1 VLINVLHAKPQTLM
15 QEEAQRATKEV
26 AYNMKQ
32 RVRQELAYPAV
43 VHFYTWLLHGAN
55 FLGFTIYGFA
65 SRRRKHLPEQ
75 SHEVVS

>member
-1 VLINVLHAKPQTLM
+1 M

-43 VHFYTWLLHGAN
+43 VHFYTWLLHGAIPA
-55 FLGFTIYGFA
+55 GGDSAGAHDTMPC
-65 SRRRKHLPEQ
+65 S
-75 SHEVVS
+75 